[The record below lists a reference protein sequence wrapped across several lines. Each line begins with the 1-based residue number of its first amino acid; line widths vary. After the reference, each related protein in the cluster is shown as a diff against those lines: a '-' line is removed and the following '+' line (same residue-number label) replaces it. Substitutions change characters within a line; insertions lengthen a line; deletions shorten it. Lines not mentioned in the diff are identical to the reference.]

1 MRNYRITEWLELG
14 GTLKILFQT
23 LCHGHGHSAF
33 TTTLSP
39 ITPLHSLPNCE
50 LYVSKLLHLKSS
62 MICQNKSYKASYVSI
77 FMQARMEETRDV
89 WKFLKQ
95 PFSWLLCQNIK
106 FYSGV
111 TGRGW
116 LLKVFPLECFKFL
129 LFKRHDAPDL
139 EGCYSS
145 LFMLLSI
152 WHNSSLVSRTSQS
165 REITSN

>member
-1 MRNYRITEWLELG
+1 MAWVGRDLKDLIPN
-14 GTLKILFQT
+14 TLPWAWTFCFHHYAVT
-23 LCHGHGHSAF
+23 HHSIAF
-33 TTTLSP
+33 TTKLW
-39 ITPLHSLPNCE
+39 TPCFQIIA
-50 LYVSKLLHLKSS
+50 SKIIYDMSKQI
-62 MICQNKSYKASYVSI
+62 MEKKSYKASYVSI
-77 FMQARMEETRDV
+77 FMQARMEETTDV

-152 WHNSSLVSRTSQS
+152 WQF
-165 REITSN
+165 